1 MDADDH
7 LGHPKLRI
15 AHVNNT
21 AGIASI
27 LCRHQ
32 RLFGNQADV
41 FVFNKYLHRQ
51 FGGER
56 VSYYSPVSRW
66 KFFKKLKEYDVWHY
80 HYPYGSLKR
89 ALEKRKEDRAYLK
102 HYHGDDLR
110 EKYDS
115 DFCLVSTPD
124 LLEFA
129 PNGEWFPT
137 PLDLE
142 NLDYSPPNFDSL
154 SSSSKPIVAHY
165 PHYRLYQKYGDL
177 YSSTL
182 QQLQKEG
189 KCEIVTI
196 FDIPRNMV
204 LSALSSCDLVVGKI
218 LPQIGWFGKFEL
230 EAMAI
235 GKPVIAYV
243 SSELFQRYDP
253 PIYRTT
259 KDTFKR
265 DLEYLLNDTEEQ
277 RKLAK
282 RGRLY
287 VEKHHS
293 ASNLIKQL
301 NQAYSRS
308 Q

>member
-1 MDADDH
+1 M
-7 LGHPKLRI
+7 RI

-32 RLFGNQADV
+32 RLLGNQVDV

-51 FGGER
+51 FGGEK
-56 VSYYSPVSRW
+56 VSYYFPISRW
-66 KFFKKLKEYDVWHY
+66 RFFKRLKEYDVWHY
-80 HYPYGSLKR
+80 HYPYGSLRR
-89 ALEKRKEDRAYLK
+89 ALEKRKEKRTYLK

-110 EKYDS
+110 EKYDT

-142 NLDYSPPNFDSL
+142 NLIYAPRNSDSA
-154 SSSSKPIVAHY
+154 SSSRKPIVAHY
-165 PHYRLYQKYGDL
+165 PHYRLYRKYGDL

-196 FDIPRNMV
+196 FDIPRNKVMSV
-204 LSALSSCDLVVGKI
+204 LSSCDLVIGKI
-218 LPQIGWFGKFEL
+218 LPRIGWFGKFEL

-259 KDTFKR
+259 KDTFRR
-265 DLEYLLNDTEEQ
+265 DLEYLLSDLEER

-282 RGRLY
+282 KGRLY
-287 VEKHHS
+287 VEKYHS
-293 ASNLIKQL
+293 VSTLLKQL

-308 Q
+308 QQ

>member
-1 MDADDH
+1 M
-7 LGHPKLRI
+7 RI

-27 LCRHQ
+27 LSRHQ
-32 RLFGNQADV
+32 RLSGNESDV

-51 FGGER
+51 FGGEK
-56 VSYYSPVSRW
+56 VSYYFPLSRW
-66 KFFKKLKEYDVWHY
+66 RFYRKLKGYDIWHY

-89 ALEKRKEDRAYLK
+89 ALEKRKENRICLK

-110 EKYDS
+110 GKYDS

-137 PLDLE
+137 PLDLDH
-142 NLDYSPPNFDSL
+142 LVYTPRNFDGL
-154 SSSSKPIVAHY
+154 SPSRKPIVAHY

-196 FDIPRNMV
+196 FDIPRSEV
-204 LSALSSCDLVVGKI
+204 LTKLSSCDLVVGKI

-230 EAMAI
+230 EAMAL
-235 GKPVIAYV
+235 GKPVVAYI

-259 KDTFKR
+259 KDTFKS
-265 DLEYLLNDTEEQ
+265 DLESILNDIEEQ
-277 RKLAK
+277 RKLSKA
-282 RGRLY
+282 GRLY
-287 VEKHHS
+287 VEKYHS
-293 ASNLIKQL
+293 ASRLLRQL
-301 NQAYSRS
+301 DRAYSQS
-308 Q
+308 QQ

>member
-1 MDADDH
+1 MQ
-7 LGHPKLRI
+7 LKI

-27 LCRHQ
+27 LSRHQ
-32 RLFGNQADV
+32 QLLGNQSDV

-51 FGGER
+51 FGEEMINYR
-56 VSYYSPVSRW
+56 SPISRW
-66 KFFKKLKEYDVWHY
+66 RFFKKLKGYDIWHY
-80 HYPYGSLKR
+80 HYPYGSLRR
-89 ALEKRKEDRAYLK
+89 ALEKRKENRIYLK

-110 EKYDS
+110 EMYDG

-142 NLDYSPPNFDSL
+142 NLVYAPHNFDSP
-154 SSSSKPIVAHY
+154 SPPRKPVVAHY

-182 QQLQKEG
+182 QQLQKQG

-196 FDIPRNMV
+196 FDVPRSKV
-204 LSALSSCDLVVGKI
+204 LAALSSCDLVIGKI

-235 GKPVIAYV
+235 GRPVITYV
-243 SSELFQRYDP
+243 SSELFERYAP

-259 KDTFKR
+259 KNTFR
-265 DLEYLLNDTEEQ
+265 SDLEYLLSDFEEQ
-277 RKLAK
+277 RKLSE

-293 ASNLIKQL
+293 TSTLLKKLDA
-301 NQAYSRS
+301 AYSMS
-308 Q
+308 QQ

>member
-1 MDADDH
+1 M
-7 LGHPKLRI
+7 RI

-27 LCRHQ
+27 LSRHQ
-32 RLFGNQADV
+32 RLSGNESDV

-51 FGGER
+51 FGGEK
-56 VSYYSPVSRW
+56 VSYYFPLSRW
-66 KFFKKLKEYDVWHY
+66 RFYRKLKGYDIWHY

-89 ALEKRKEDRAYLK
+89 ALEKRKENRICLK

-110 EKYDS
+110 GKYDS

-137 PLDLE
+137 PLDLDH
-142 NLDYSPPNFDSL
+142 LVYTPRNFDGLNPSR
-154 SSSSKPIVAHY
+154 KPIVAHY

-182 QQLQKEG
+182 RQLQKEG

-196 FDIPRNMV
+196 FDIPRSEV
-204 LSALSSCDLVVGKI
+204 LTILSSCDLVVGKI

-230 EAMAI
+230 EAMAL
-235 GKPVIAYV
+235 GKPVVAYI

-259 KDTFKR
+259 KDTFKS
-265 DLEYLLNDTEEQ
+265 DLESILNDIEEQ
-277 RKLAK
+277 RKLSKA
-282 RGRLY
+282 GRLY
-287 VEKHHS
+287 VEKYHS
-293 ASNLIKQL
+293 ASRLLRQL
-301 NQAYSRS
+301 DRAYSQS
-308 Q
+308 QQ